1 LNKVPIV
8 DLGELSKG
16 CPALTTA
23 KGNAFAEAAAVCL
36 EHNDHG
42 IEVQAAVAGT
52 YEETIRLIRVVVTEQ
67 MRRGNAD
74 LQDATED
81 RATGIAILAAKR
93 YTGYTI
99 VERKAKVGGFDWYL
113 GNEPEDEFSLIE
125 NIARLEVSGI
135 LKGDDRDIAKRV
147 RQSKGR

>member
-1 LNKVPIV
+1 
-8 DLGELSKG
+8 
-16 CPALTTA
+16 
-23 KGNAFAEAAAVCL
+23 
-36 EHNDHG
+36 
-42 IEVQAAVAGT
+42 VQAAVAGT